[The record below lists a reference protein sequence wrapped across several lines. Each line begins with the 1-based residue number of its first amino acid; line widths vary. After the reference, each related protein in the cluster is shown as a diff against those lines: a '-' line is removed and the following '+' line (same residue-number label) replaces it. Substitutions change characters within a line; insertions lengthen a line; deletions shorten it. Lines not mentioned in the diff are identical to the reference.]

1 MEHPFLNTDEIA
13 KMKLEDIQSKITE
26 LTNKLGIAYN
36 TSGNQ
41 YLMHQLSMALETYNA
56 AMQHKLQE
64 MFPKDQEEKYKN
76 KIDIK

>member
-1 MEHPFLNTDEIA
+1 VEHPFLSTDEIA

-41 YLMHQLSMALETYNA
+41 YLIHQLLMALDSYNSA
-56 AMQHKLQE
+56 YQQKLSE
-64 MFPKDQEEKYKN
+64 LFPKDTDEKYKN